1 MTVRKHRIYIYLIL
15 AAVFFL
21 IVITLDSIIKHHQKN
36 EQIKVSNKI
45 LNHSLLVNDNITRAL
60 NETVKL
66 SLTHCSNRSIE
77 LLREVKAKNNY
88 ISSINLIEHNAIYC
102 SSDWR
107 EGGMNLPPRLYINNE
122 GYGIH
127 RKSVDYRR
135 SEHIATSFNNV
146 VVFTSR
152 NEFDYLSWLETN
164 YSILITNKDKSV
176 VFYSNDNKIK
186 LSLKPGFFGVSTQI
200 CSPKGEVCV
209 LTSNARGGLLSLSI
223 LESVVLSLFFIALL
237 TYIYV
242 SLLNVEAQRKGID
255 FRLKKAISNMD
266 IYILYQP
273 IVSLPV
279 NKISGVE
286 ALARWHDGVMGN
298 VPPDLFIGIAKQSG
312 LYNKLT
318 ALIFN
323 KAINE
328 MAPCLQKDRCLTLS
342 LNICEHEI
350 TDGEFIPALKDICLQ
365 NEVLF
370 EQLKL
375 EVSETTSLETQIIND
390 FATKAK
396 QQGFMISID
405 DFGTGYSNISWVTE
419 IDADEIKIDRVITS
433 GVIDNYKADILKSL
447 VFSLQKSGRRLV
459 FEGVEKKAQL
469 QSILAICESPFIQG
483 WYLYK
488 PVRIDELSGIL
499 SLND

>member
-1 MTVRKHRIYIYLIL
+1 
-15 AAVFFL
+15 
-21 IVITLDSIIKHHQKN
+21 
-36 EQIKVSNKI
+36 
-45 LNHSLLVNDNITRAL
+45 
-60 NETVKL
+60 
-66 SLTHCSNRSIE
+66 
-77 LLREVKAKNNY
+77 
-88 ISSINLIEHNAIYC
+88 
-102 SSDWR
+102 
-107 EGGMNLPPRLYINNE
+107 MNLPPRLYINNE

-152 NEFDYLSWLETN
+152 NEFDYLSWLEAN

-186 LSLKPGFFGVSTQI
+186 LSLKPGFFGVSTKI
-200 CSPKGEVCV
+200 CSQKDEVCV

-223 LESVVLSLFFIALL
+223 LESVVLSLFLIALL

-273 IVSLPV
+273 IVSLPA

-286 ALARWHDGVMGN
+286 ALARWPAGPLARWHDGVMGN

-312 LYNKLT
+312 LYKKLT

-328 MAPCLQKDRCLTLS
+328 LAPCLQKDRCLTLS

-365 NEVLF
+365 NDILF

-396 QQGFMISID
+396 QQGFMIAID

-419 IDADEIKIDRVITS
+419 IAADEIKIDRVITS
-433 GVIDNYKADILKSL
+433 GVIDNYKSDILKSL

-488 PVRIDELSGIL
+488 PVRIDELPGIL
-499 SLND
+499 SLNDSNGEPSERFTASAVT